1 MNDYTTL
8 SQGKGSLYKVTSKGK
23 PGEINPIL
31 GSKLSDWGINLNKAE
46 KRFWGILIL
55 IVISQVQKPE
65 MFIRIMPS
73 HFNDILNRL
82 FVRVIC

>member
-31 GSKLSDWGINLNKAE
+31 GSKLSDWGINLNKAQ
-46 KRFWGILIL
+46 KRF
-55 IVISQVQKPE
+55 
-65 MFIRIMPS
+65 
-73 HFNDILNRL
+73 
-82 FVRVIC
+82 